1 VSGPQD
7 FPVMMRD
14 AFVPRLDFI
23 MESLCAMPQVTCVR
37 PKGAFYV
44 FPNVSAYFGRSFN
57 GKTIANSVDLADY
70 LLDEAL
76 LATVPG
82 AAFGADAFIRFSF
95 ATGMDTIKEGMKRL
109 GSALARLS

>member
-1 VSGPQD
+1 
-7 FPVMMRD
+7 MMRD

-23 MESLCAMPQVTCVR
+23 MDALGNIPGVTCVR

-44 FPNVSAYFGRSFN
+44 FPNMSAYFGRTFQ
-57 GKTIANSVDLADY
+57 GKVMANSVDLADY

-82 AAFGADAFIRFSF
+82 AAFGADALIRFSF
-95 ATGMDTIKEGMKRL
+95 ATAMGTIEEGMKRL
-109 GSALARLS
+109 AEALGKLS